1 MADYSHEDAAY
12 ATRIVE
18 RLVNRE
24 VEDLE
29 LDQDLVVSDVESDAN
44 TFSDELSLLEE
55 FDADVPAVPIAG
67 ETVPVSLEVA
77 LGRSERWPL
86 FPISKDRPWRR
97 GGNPFFYQV
106 MYDYLRPIL
115 GGEGLF
121 EGFRSMKGFRSMSRQ
136 EAKSTFVKRAAD
148 FVATRVAA
156 VRGFRDG
163 WSAQPWNRPSLY
175 LRPLLSSPP
184 VPTPGCNFTVS
195 TNSNGLRVF
204 WSGAY
209 YVTPNNFNHP
219 TTPTSS
225 VLQSGTYIF
234 GVDGGAYGNNLQ
246 WDFNLVVTL
255 PGQPYAHLNF

>member
-1 MADYSHEDAAY
+1 MADFSPEDARY

-24 VEDLE
+24 GQGLE
-29 LDQDLVVSDVESDAN
+29 LEQDLVVSDVELDAN
-44 TFSDELSLLEE
+44 SFSEELALLEDLNAN
-55 FDADVPAVPIAG
+55 FPAVPIAG
-67 ETVPVSLEVA
+67 ETVPISLAVA
-77 LGRSERWPL
+77 LGRSEKWPL
-86 FPISKDRPWRR
+86 FPFGIRRWR
-97 GGNPFFYQV
+97 GHPFFYEA
-106 MYDYLRPIL
+106 MYDYLRPL
-115 GGEGLF
+115 LSGERLF
-121 EGFRSMKGFRSMSRQ
+121 EGLTSMSRQ

-156 VRGFRDG
+156 VRGFREG
-163 WSAQPWNRPSLY
+163 QSNQPWNRPSLF
-175 LRPLLSSPP
+175 LRQLLSRPP

-246 WDFNLVVTL
+246 WDLNLVVTL

>member
-1 MADYSHEDAAY
+1 MAEYSREDAAY

-24 VEDLE
+24 GEGLE
-29 LDQDLVVSDVESDAN
+29 LEQNLVVSDVESDAN

-55 FDADVPAVPIAG
+55 FDANVPAVQIAG
-67 ETVPVSLEVA
+67 ETVPISLATA
-77 LGRSERWPL
+77 LGGSEKWPL
-86 FPISKDRPWRR
+86 FPFGIGKGRRWR
-97 GGNPFFYQV
+97 GHPFFHEA

-115 GGEGLF
+115 GREGKL
-121 EGFRSMKGFRSMSRQ
+121 EGFMSMGRQ
-136 EAKSTFVKRAAD
+136 EARSTFLRRATD

-156 VRGFRDG
+156 IRGFRDG
-163 WSAQPWNRPSLY
+163 QSGQPWNRPSLY
-175 LRPLLSSPP
+175 LRQLLSGTP
-184 VPTPGCNFTVS
+184 VSTPGCNFTVS

-246 WDFNLVVTL
+246 WDLNLVVTL